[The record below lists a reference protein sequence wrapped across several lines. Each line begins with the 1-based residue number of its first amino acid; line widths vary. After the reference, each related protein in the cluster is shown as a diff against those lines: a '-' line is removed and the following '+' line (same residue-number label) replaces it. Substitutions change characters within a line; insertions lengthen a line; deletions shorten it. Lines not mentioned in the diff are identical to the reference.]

1 LIPFNC
7 FASQELTL
15 DWFWISLILVC
26 TAGVW
31 AVDRLRIRKYSRRHD
46 DLVALLD
53 ARTQELEKVQ
63 RGLERRPQQGTEHL
77 TETVRS
83 VETGKE
89 ERHAPEDRQR
99 LALNISGLGVWEW
112 KTVTDEISWSETVGP
127 LFGLPPGS
135 SIENYEAFRRLI
147 HPDDLNHVSKA
158 MEASLEQ
165 GMLFEVEHRVVWPDR
180 SVHWVAAKGTVSCV
194 QEGKPVCM
202 TGVVMDITARKQAE
216 QALRESTERSELIG
230 RATNDAL
237 WDWNVITNEAW
248 WNDRYYRLFGFDP
261 EHTIPSL
268 EAWLSKTHPD
278 EKDAVLADFLGA
290 VERGDDTWACEYRYL
305 RADETYGAVLDRA
318 YVMRNA
324 EGRAVRILGAMSDI
338 TGRKRAEEAL
348 QESEERFR
356 QIAENIQEVFW
367 MTTVD
372 QSKILYISSLY
383 EQVWGRSV
391 QSLYE
396 NPLSFVEAI
405 HPDDVEAVRQS
416 LANLT
421 QQRCQLEYRVI
432 RPDGTVRWV
441 NDRAF
446 PIRNAA
452 GKVYRIVGSALD
464 VTERKL
470 AEEAMRRAEER
481 YRSMVDNAVYG
492 IYRSTLDGQFL
503 DVNPA
508 LVTMLGYGSA
518 EELKGVDLPSGIY
531 KNPDDRN
538 RLKEIFARTSRLDA
552 VEVEWKRKDGSE
564 ISIRLSGRRVEEDS
578 LSEPIFEGIV
588 EDITDRKN
596 LEEHLRQAQKME
608 SVGLLAGGIAH
619 DFNNLLTAINGY
631 SELLLSSNNLH
642 DGLRRELEEIRK
654 AGDRAAQL
662 TQQLLAF
669 SRKQI
674 LQPQLLDLNAVVGNV
689 DRLLRRLIGE
699 DVELITVLS
708 PDLGRIKADPGQVEQ
723 VIMNLAVNA
732 RDAMPKGGRLTIET
746 ANVELDEDY
755 VSRHV
760 TVVPGRYVLL
770 AMSDTGVGMEAPVLR
785 RIFEPFF
792 TTKELGKGTGMGLS
806 TVYGIVKQSGGYIWV
821 YSEPGQGT
829 SFKVYFP
836 QVGDAAASDASRT
849 QLPELARGSETILVV
864 EDEETVRHLILAVLR
879 RRGYQTLEARQ
890 AQEALEF
897 AEKHPGPIHVMLTD
911 VVMPKMS
918 GRELANQLATLRPE
932 AKILFMSG
940 YATNAIIHHGVL
952 DPGTAFLQ
960 KPFTPDAL
968 VRKIRQILDD

>member
-1 LIPFNC
+1 
-7 FASQELTL
+7 
-15 DWFWISLILVC
+15 
-26 TAGVW
+26 
-31 AVDRLRIRKYSRRHD
+31 
-46 DLVALLD
+46 
-53 ARTQELEKVQ
+53 
-63 RGLERRPQQGTEHL
+63 
-77 TETVRS
+77 
-83 VETGKE
+83 
-89 ERHAPEDRQR
+89 
-99 LALNISGLGVWEW
+99 
-112 KTVTDEISWSETVGP
+112 
-127 LFGLPPGS
+127 
-135 SIENYEAFRRLI
+135 
-147 HPDDLNHVSKA
+147 
-158 MEASLEQ
+158 
-165 GMLFEVEHRVVWPDR
+165 
-180 SVHWVAAKGTVSCV
+180 
-194 QEGKPVCM
+194 
-202 TGVVMDITARKQAE
+202 
-216 QALRESTERSELIG
+216 
-230 RATNDAL
+230 
-237 WDWNVITNEAW
+237 
-248 WNDRYYRLFGFDP
+248 
-261 EHTIPSL
+261 
-268 EAWLSKTHPD
+268 
-278 EKDAVLADFLGA
+278 
-290 VERGDDTWACEYRYL
+290 
-305 RADETYGAVLDRA
+305 
-318 YVMRNA
+318 
-324 EGRAVRILGAMSDI
+324 
-338 TGRKRAEEAL
+338 
-348 QESEERFR
+348 
-356 QIAENIQEVFW
+356 
-367 MTTVD
+367 
-372 QSKILYISSLY
+372 
-383 EQVWGRSV
+383 
-391 QSLYE
+391 
-396 NPLSFVEAI
+396 
-405 HPDDVEAVRQS
+405 
-416 LANLT
+416 
-421 QQRCQLEYRVI
+421 
-432 RPDGTVRWV
+432 
-441 NDRAF
+441 
-446 PIRNAA
+446 
-452 GKVYRIVGSALD
+452 
-464 VTERKL
+464 
-470 AEEAMRRAEER
+470 
-481 YRSMVDNAVYG
+481 
-492 IYRSTLDGQFL
+492 
-503 DVNPA
+503 
-508 LVTMLGYGSA
+508 
-518 EELKGVDLPSGIY
+518 
-531 KNPDDRN
+531 
-538 RLKEIFARTSRLDA
+538 LDA